1 MINILSI
8 VCFFLLHDFYVSVS
22 YMEYDAERNAIEI
35 QKKIFFDDLE
45 LAIRKSYKLDNFDI
59 INDDQERV
67 IFYIEKYLLENIKL
81 TVNGK
86 IEEFN
91 YLGHEYINGT
101 IHCYFEVLNIRRLKN
116 IDIHDSS
123 LFLHFDGQE
132 NLVYFEMNNTLS
144 TIRLKN
150 PKLSEK
156 IIFKN

>member
-1 MINILSI
+1 MINIFSI

-45 LAIRKSYKLDNFDI
+45 VAIKKSYKIDNYDI
-59 INDDQERV
+59 VNDDQELV
-67 IFYIEKYLLENIKL
+67 NFYIEKYLLENIKL

-86 IEEFN
+86 KEEFN
-91 YLGHEYINGT
+91 YLGHEYTNGT
-101 IHCYFEVLNIRRLKN
+101 IHCYFEVLNIRRLKEIN
-116 IDIHDSS
+116 IHDTS

>member
-8 VCFFLLHDFYVSVS
+8 VCFLFLHDFYVSVS
-22 YMEYDAERNAIEI
+22 YMEYDAERKAIEI

-67 IFYIEKYLLENIKL
+67 NFYIEKYLLENIKL

-116 IDIHDSS
+116 IDIHDSY

-156 IIFKN
+156 SIFKN

>member
-8 VCFFLLHDFYVSVS
+8 VFFFLLHDFYVSVS

-45 LAIRKSYKLDNFDI
+45 VAIKKSYKIDNFDI
-59 INDDQERV
+59 VNDDQELV
-67 IFYIEKYLLENIKL
+67 NFYIEKYLLENIKL

-86 IEEFN
+86 TEEFN
-91 YLGHEYINGT
+91 YLGHEYTNGT
-101 IHCYFEVLNIRRLKN
+101 IHCYLEVLNIRRLKDIN
-116 IDIHDSS
+116 IHDTS

>member
-1 MINILSI
+1 MIKILSI

-45 LAIRKSYKLDNFDI
+45 VAIKKSYKIDNFDI
-59 INDDQERV
+59 VNDDQELV
-67 IFYIEKYLLENIKL
+67 NFYIEKYLLENIKL

-86 IEEFN
+86 KEEFN
-91 YLGHEYINGT
+91 YLGHEYTNGT
-101 IHCYFEVLNIRRLKN
+101 IHCYFEVLNIRRLKEIN
-116 IDIHDSS
+116 IHDTS

>member
-1 MINILSI
+1 MINVLSI

-45 LAIRKSYKLDNFDI
+45 VAIKKSYKIDNFDI
-59 INDDQERV
+59 VNDDQELV
-67 IFYIEKYLLENIKL
+67 NFYIEKYLLENIKL

-86 IEEFN
+86 KEEFN
-91 YLGHEYINGT
+91 YLGHEYTNGT
-101 IHCYFEVLNIRRLKN
+101 IHCYFEVLNIRRLKEIN
-116 IDIHDSS
+116 IHDTS
-123 LFLHFDGQE
+123 LFLHFDRQE

-150 PKLSEK
+150 PILS
-156 IIFKN
+156 

>member
-1 MINILSI
+1 MINVLSI

-45 LAIRKSYKLDNFDI
+45 VAIKKSYKIDNFDI
-59 INDDQERV
+59 VNDDQELV
-67 IFYIEKYLLENIKL
+67 NFYIEKYLLENIKL

-86 IEEFN
+86 KEEFN
-91 YLGHEYINGT
+91 YLGHEYTNGT
-101 IHCYFEVLNIRRLKN
+101 IHCYLEVLNIRRLKDIN
-116 IDIHDSS
+116 IHDTS

>member
-1 MINILSI
+1 
-8 VCFFLLHDFYVSVS
+8 
-22 YMEYDAERNAIEI
+22 MEYDAERKAIEI
-35 QKKIFFDDLE
+35 QKKNFFEDIE
-45 LAIRKSYKLDNFDI
+45 IAIKKSYKIDNFDI
-59 INDDQERV
+59 VNDDQELV
-67 IFYIEKYLLENIKL
+67 DFYIEKYLHENIKL

-86 IEEFN
+86 KEEFN
-91 YLGHEYINGT
+91 YLGHEYTNGT
-101 IHCYFEVLNIRRLKN
+101 IHCYFEVLNIRRLKEIN
-116 IDIHDSS
+116 IHDTS